1 MFRWVRQGVLSAA
14 FGVLLIGCS
23 TMDTTSVSADGFR
36 LSRQGGSSQAKD
48 LVPGDGVEVSV
59 EVDGSME
66 VSLHRAELNHQG
78 MVTLPLGGDV
88 KIGGMKLAAAR
99 AVIAKTYGAYYI
111 NPPVVMLALTD
122 GDAVGEW
129 GFVTVLGRVNKPG
142 RVPLQSQKGINL
154 SAAVQLAGGF
164 APSAKQSDIRV
175 SRVDENGKKLR
186 VSIDF
191 EQIGLAGN
199 ADADILLVDGDIIYV
214 PERIF

>member
-1 MFRWVRQGVLSAA
+1 MLGHYNERQ
-14 FGVLLIGCS
+14 I
-23 TMDTTSVSADGFR
+23 
-36 LSRQGGSSQAKD
+36 
-48 LVPGDGVEVSV
+48 
-59 EVDGSME
+59 
-66 VSLHRAELNHQG
+66 
-78 MVTLPLGGDV
+78 
-88 KIGGMKLAAAR
+88 
-99 AVIAKTYGAYYI
+99 TYGAYYV

-175 SRVDENGKKLR
+175 SRIDGNGKKLR

-199 ADADILLVDGDIIYV
+199 AAADILLVDGDIIYV